1 MTTRRDVM
9 LGGAALAAA
18 SAMPAWAADRPQS
31 PLGVAQTAL
40 GHYFRKQRGDNP
52 GARGPADPIATVD
65 YVRSLG
71 AGGIQMAIPLDTDIK
86 ALRKRLDHHKMFFEG
101 DIRLIDKPGDDTAA
115 FEKGLRLYK
124 ELGAPC
130 VRTVCFVGRRYEN
143 FTTLQQY
150 KDWKANALAVL
161 DVCVPIADKVGIPLA
176 MENHKDRVVDEEV
189 EVLKKYSSANFGALV
204 DFGNNISMCDDPM
217 DVIVK
222 LAPYVRSCHMKNMAV
237 QTYTDG
243 FLLSE
248 VLFEDGFMDIPA
260 MWAILK
266 KSNPKLQPMHELITR
281 DPLKVPVLTD
291 KYWATWPERK
301 DKYLPQTMKL
311 VKDHASKK
319 PLPVI
324 SSLPAEAQFAA
335 EESNNIRCFE
345 WARKSLA

>member
-1 MTTRRDVM
+1 MTTRREIM
-9 LGGAALAAA
+9 MGGAALAAA
-18 SAMPAWAADRPQS
+18 AAMPAWAQDRPKS

-40 GHYFRKQRGDNP
+40 GHYFRKMRGNNP
-52 GARGPADPIATVD
+52 NLRGPTDPVATVD

-71 AGGIQMAIPLDTDIK
+71 AGGVQMAIPPETDLK
-86 ALRKRLDHHKMFFEG
+86 KLRTRLDHHGMTFEG
-101 DIRLIDKPGDDTAA
+101 DIRLLDKPGDDPAR
-115 FEKGLRLYK
+115 FEKELRMFK
-124 ELGAPC
+124 ALGAPV

-143 FTTLQQY
+143 FDSYQQY
-150 KDWKANALAVL
+150 KAWRDNALAVL

-204 DFGNNISMCDDPM
+204 DFGNNIAMCDDPM

-222 LAPYVRSCHMKNMAV
+222 LAPYVRSCHMKNMGV
-237 QTYTDG
+237 QPYADG

-248 VLFEDGFMDIPA
+248 VVFEDGFMDIPA

-266 KSNPKLQPMHELITR
+266 KANPKLKPTHELITR

-291 KYWATWPERK
+291 KYWVTWPDRSG
-301 DKYLPQTMKL
+301 KYLADTIRL
-311 VKDHASKK
+311 VNANASKK
-319 PLPVI
+319 PLPMI
-324 SSLPAEAQFAA
+324 GTLSPETQFQA

-345 WARKSLA
+345 WARKAL

>member
-1 MTTRRDVM
+1 MATRRDVM
-9 LGGAALAAA
+9 IGGAALAAA
-18 SAMPAWAADRPQS
+18 SWVPAFAADRPLS

-40 GHYFRKQRGDNP
+40 GHYFRQQRGDAP
-52 GARGPADPIATVD
+52 GARGPADPYATID

-71 AGGIQMAIPLDTDIK
+71 AGGLQMVLPLDTDVK
-86 ALRKRLDHHKMFFEG
+86 KLRARLEHHKMFFEG
-101 DIRLIDKPGDDTAA
+101 DIRLIEKPGDDTSA
-115 FEKGLRLYK
+115 FEAGLRLYK
-124 ELGAPC
+124 ALGAPC
-130 VRTVCFVGRRYEN
+130 VRTVCFVGRRYETFN
-143 FTTLQQY
+143 SLQQY

-222 LAPYVRSCHMKNMAV
+222 LAPYVKSCHMKNMAV
-237 QTYTDG
+237 QNYTDG

-266 KSNPKLQPMHELITR
+266 KANPKLQPMHELITR

-291 KYWATWPERK
+291 KYWVTWPERSG
-301 DKYLPQTMKL
+301 KYLADTIRL
-311 VKDHASKK
+311 VNANSSKK

-324 SSLPAEAQFAA
+324 STLSVDAQAQA
-335 EESNNIRCFE
+335 EESNNIRCFD
-345 WARKSLA
+345 WARTALA